1 MKRFISL
8 AVILVSSWCLSGC
21 LSSPVSSSG
30 GIGAVT
36 VRDTN
41 ADAVT
46 AAARDVFSSRGYTLS
61 GVDYPNSISF
71 DKPAGGFGNV
81 MWGSY
86 GNPQTIR
93 VRLVMVPVSGTDN
106 IRLEPKVF
114 SVSDAGEAGFD
125 HARPLI
131 GLWNAEFGPMLK
143 DIARKAGD

>member
-1 MKRFISL
+1 MIRIFTLAAVVIST
-8 AVILVSSWCLSGC
+8 WCLVGC
-21 LSSPVSSSG
+21 LSSPITSSG

-36 VRDTN
+36 VHDTN

-46 AAARDVFSSRGYTLS
+46 AAARNVFASRGYTLS

-93 VRLVMVPVSGTDN
+93 VRLAMMPIPGTDN

-125 HARPLI
+125 NARPLFGI
-131 GLWNAEFGPMLK
+131 WNAEFGPMLK

>member
-1 MKRFISL
+1 MKHY
-8 AVILVSSWCLSGC
+8 LVLTVALISSWCLVGC
-21 LSSPVSSSG
+21 LSSPISSSG

-36 VRDTN
+36 VHDTN

-46 AAARDVFSSRGYTLS
+46 AAARDVFATRGYTLS

-93 VRLVMVPVSGTDN
+93 VRLAMMPIPGTDN
-106 IRLEPKVF
+106 IRLKPQVF

-125 HARPLI
+125 NARPLFGI
-131 GLWNAEFGPMLK
+131 WNAEFGPILK

>member
-1 MKRFISL
+1 MIRIFTL
-8 AVILVSSWCLSGC
+8 AAVVISSWCLVGC
-21 LSSPVSSSG
+21 LSSPITSSG

-36 VRDTN
+36 VHDTN

-46 AAARDVFSSRGYTLS
+46 AAARNVFASRGYTLS

-93 VRLVMVPVSGTDN
+93 VRLAMLPIPGTDN

-125 HARPLI
+125 NGRPLF
-131 GLWNAEFGPMLK
+131 GVWNAEFGPMMK

>member
-1 MKRFISL
+1 MNRFFALSVALISSL
-8 AVILVSSWCLSGC
+8 CLVGC
-21 LSSPVSSSG
+21 LSSPITSSG

-36 VRDTN
+36 VHDTN

-46 AAARDVFSSRGYTLS
+46 AAARDVFATRGYTLS
-61 GVDYPNSISF
+61 GVDYPDSISF

-93 VRLVMVPVSGTDN
+93 VRLAMVQIPGTDN

-125 HARPLI
+125 NARPLFGI
-131 GLWNAEFGPMLK
+131 WNAEFGPMLK

>member
-1 MKRFISL
+1 MKHY
-8 AVILVSSWCLSGC
+8 LVLTVALISSWCLVGC
-21 LSSPVSSSG
+21 LSSPISSSG

-36 VRDTN
+36 VHDTN

-46 AAARDVFSSRGYTLS
+46 AAAQDVFATRGYTLS

-93 VRLVMVPVSGTDN
+93 VRLALVPIPGTDN
-106 IRLEPKVF
+106 IRLKPQVF

-125 HARPLI
+125 NARPLFGI
-131 GLWNAEFGPMLK
+131 WNAEFGPILK

>member
-1 MKRFISL
+1 MKYFLTL
-8 AVILVSSWCLSGC
+8 AAALIFSWCLAGC
-21 LSSPVSSSG
+21 LSSPISSSG

-36 VRDTN
+36 VHDTN
-41 ADAVT
+41 VDAVT
-46 AAARDVFSSRGYTLS
+46 AAARNVFASRGYTLS

-71 DKPAGGFGNV
+71 DKPSGGFGNV

-93 VRLVMVPVSGTDN
+93 VRLAMVSIPGTDN

-125 HARPLI
+125 NARPLF
-131 GLWNAEFGPMLK
+131 GVWNAEFGPMLK

>member
-1 MKRFISL
+1 MIRLIKLS
-8 AVILVSSWCLSGC
+8 AVLFCATLLVGC
-21 LSSPVSSSG
+21 LSSPISSSG

-36 VRDTN
+36 VHDTN

-46 AAARDVFSSRGYTLS
+46 AAARDVFASRGYTLS
-61 GVDYPNSISF
+61 GVDYPDSISF

-93 VRLVMVPVSGTDN
+93 VRLAMVPITGTDN
-106 IRLEPKVF
+106 IRLQPRVF

-125 HARPLI
+125 NARPLFGI
-131 GLWNAEFGPMLK
+131 WNAEFGPMLK

>member
-1 MKRFISL
+1 MIRIFTL
-8 AVILVSSWCLSGC
+8 AAVVISSWCLVGC
-21 LSSPVSSSG
+21 LSSPITSSG

-36 VRDTN
+36 VHDTN

-46 AAARDVFSSRGYTLS
+46 AAARNVFASRGYTLS

-93 VRLVMVPVSGTDN
+93 VRLAMVPIPGTDN

-125 HARPLI
+125 NERSLF
-131 GLWNAEFGPMLK
+131 GVWNAEFGPMMK

>member
-1 MKRFISL
+1 MIRIFTL
-8 AVILVSSWCLSGC
+8 AAVVISSWCLVGC
-21 LSSPVSSSG
+21 LSSPITSSG

-36 VRDTN
+36 VHDTN

-46 AAARDVFSSRGYTLS
+46 AAARNVFASRGYTLS

-86 GNPQTIR
+86 GNPQTVR
-93 VRLVMVPVSGTDN
+93 VRLAMVSIPGTDN

-125 HARPLI
+125 NERPI
-131 GLWNAEFGPMLK
+131 FGVWNAEFAPMLK
-143 DIARKAGD
+143 EIARKAGD

>member
-1 MKRFISL
+1 MNRFFALSVALI
-8 AVILVSSWCLSGC
+8 SSWCLVGC
-21 LSSPVSSSG
+21 LSSPISSSG

-36 VRDTN
+36 VHDTN

-46 AAARDVFSSRGYTLS
+46 AAARDVFATRGYTLS
-61 GVDYPNSISF
+61 GVDYPDSISF

-86 GNPQTIR
+86 GNPQAIR
-93 VRLVMVPVSGTDN
+93 VRLAMVQIPGTDN

-125 HARPLI
+125 NARPLFGI
-131 GLWNAEFGPMLK
+131 WNAEFGPMLK

>member
-1 MKRFISL
+1 MIRIFTL
-8 AVILVSSWCLSGC
+8 AAVVISSWCLVGC
-21 LSSPVSSSG
+21 LSSPITSSG

-36 VRDTN
+36 VHDTN

-46 AAARDVFSSRGYTLS
+46 AAARNVFASRGYTLS

-86 GNPQTIR
+86 GNPQTVR
-93 VRLVMVPVSGTDN
+93 VRLAMVPIPRTDN

-125 HARPLI
+125 NERPLF
-131 GLWNAEFGPMLK
+131 GVWNAEFGPMMK

>member
-1 MKRFISL
+1 MIRIFTL
-8 AVILVSSWCLSGC
+8 AAVVLSSWCLVGC
-21 LSSPVSSSG
+21 LSSPITSSG

-36 VRDTN
+36 VHDTN

-46 AAARDVFSSRGYTLS
+46 AAARNVFASRGYTLS

-86 GNPQTIR
+86 GNPQTVR
-93 VRLVMVPVSGTDN
+93 VRLAMVPIPGTDN

-125 HARPLI
+125 NERPLF
-131 GLWNAEFGPMLK
+131 GVWNAELGPMMK

>member
-1 MKRFISL
+1 MLRYFPTTAL
-8 AVILVSSWCLSGC
+8 LVCLLNLVGC
-21 LSSPVSSSG
+21 LSSPIASSG

-36 VRDTN
+36 VHDTN

-46 AAARDVFSSRGYTLS
+46 AAARDVFASRGYTLS
-61 GVDYPNSISF
+61 SSDYPDSISF

-81 MWGSY
+81 MWGNY

-93 VRLVMVPVSGTDN
+93 VRLAMVPIPGTDN
-106 IRLEPKVF
+106 IRLQPRVF

-125 HARPLI
+125 SARPLLGI
-131 GLWNAEFGPMLK
+131 WNAEFGPMLK

>member
-1 MKRFISL
+1 MNRIFTL
-8 AVILVSSWCLSGC
+8 AAVVISSWCLVGC
-21 LSSPVSSSG
+21 LSSPITSSG

-36 VRDTN
+36 VHDTN

-46 AAARDVFSSRGYTLS
+46 AAARTVFASRGYTLS

-93 VRLVMVPVSGTDN
+93 VRLAMVPIPGTDN
-106 IRLEPKVF
+106 IRLKPKVF

-125 HARPLI
+125 TARPLFGI
-131 GLWNAEFGPMLK
+131 WNAEFGPILK

>member
-1 MKRFISL
+1 M
-8 AVILVSSWCLSGC
+8 
-21 LSSPVSSSG
+21 
-30 GIGAVT
+30 T
-36 VRDTN
+36 VHDTN

-46 AAARDVFSSRGYTLS
+46 AAARDVFATRGYTLS
-61 GVDYPNSISF
+61 GVDYPDSISF

-93 VRLVMVPVSGTDN
+93 VRLAMVQIPGTDN

-125 HARPLI
+125 NARPLFGI
-131 GLWNAEFGPMLK
+131 WNAEFGPMLK

>member
-1 MKRFISL
+1 MKHY
-8 AVILVSSWCLSGC
+8 LVLTVALISSWCLVGC
-21 LSSPVSSSG
+21 LSSPISSSG

-36 VRDTN
+36 VHDTN

-46 AAARDVFSSRGYTLS
+46 AAARDVFATRGYTLS

-93 VRLVMVPVSGTDN
+93 VRLAMVPIPGTDN
-106 IRLEPKVF
+106 IRLNPQVF

-125 HARPLI
+125 NARPLFGI
-131 GLWNAEFGPMLK
+131 WNAEFGPILK

>member
-1 MKRFISL
+1 M
-8 AVILVSSWCLSGC
+8 
-21 LSSPVSSSG
+21 
-30 GIGAVT
+30 T
-36 VRDTN
+36 VHDTN

-46 AAARDVFSSRGYTLS
+46 AAARNVFASRGYTLS

-93 VRLVMVPVSGTDN
+93 VRLAMMPIPGTDN

-125 HARPLI
+125 NARPLFGI
-131 GLWNAEFGPMLK
+131 WNAEFGPMLK

>member
-1 MKRFISL
+1 MIRIFTL
-8 AVILVSSWCLSGC
+8 AAVVISSWCLLGC
-21 LSSPVSSSG
+21 LSSPITSSG

-36 VRDTN
+36 VHDTS

-46 AAARDVFSSRGYTLS
+46 AAARNVFASRGYTLS

-86 GNPQTIR
+86 GNPQTVR
-93 VRLVMVPVSGTDN
+93 VRLAMVPIPGTDN

-125 HARPLI
+125 NERPLF
-131 GLWNAEFGPMLK
+131 GVWNAEFAPMLK
-143 DIARKAGD
+143 EIARKAGD

>member
-1 MKRFISL
+1 MIRIFTL
-8 AVILVSSWCLSGC
+8 AAVVISSWCLVGC
-21 LSSPVSSSG
+21 LSSPITSSG

-36 VRDTN
+36 VHDTN

-46 AAARDVFSSRGYTLS
+46 AAARNVFASRGYTLS

-93 VRLVMVPVSGTDN
+93 VRLTMVPIPGTDN

-125 HARPLI
+125 NERPLF
-131 GLWNAEFGPMLK
+131 GVWNAEFSPMMK